1 MRNVVNFFRRSG
13 FSWDERGSVTAE
25 SVLWLPVYLVFF
37 ALIADV
43 SLMLHAQSK
52 ATRIAQD
59 ANRQASTGYIVGAD
73 DSEREINLENI
84 IAAKMATISP
94 NATIESSYGAQSI
107 ATTIEMPVTDLEVV
121 GLFAKFSDITITV
134 STIHLLEL

>member
-1 MRNVVNFFRRSG
+1 MRNVLKAIRQSG
-13 FSWDERGSVTAE
+13 FSRNEHGSITAE

-52 ATRIAQD
+52 VTRIAQD
-59 ANRQASTGYIVGAD
+59 ANRHASTGYIPGAD
-73 DSEREINLENI
+73 DTEREANLEAM
-84 IAAKMATISP
+84 IAADVWPISP
-94 NATIESSYGAQSI
+94 RAIIDSTYGAQTVS
-107 ATTIEMPVTDLEVV
+107 TTIEVPVADLEVV
-121 GLFAKFSDITITV
+121 GLFNRFSNITITI

>member
-1 MRNVVNFFRRSG
+1 MSNVLKAFSRSS
-13 FSWDERGSVTAE
+13 FSRDERGSITAE
-25 SVLWLPVYLVFF
+25 SVLWIPVYLVFF

-43 SLMLHAQSK
+43 SLMLHAQAK

-59 ANRQASTGYIVGAD
+59 ANRHASNGYLVTETDLEDMIGA
-73 DSEREINLENI
+73 S
-84 IAAKMATISP
+84 MASISP
-94 NATIESSYGAQSI
+94 NATIDSTIGAQTV

-121 GLFAKFSDITITV
+121 GLFARFSDITITV

>member
-1 MRNVVNFFRRSG
+1 MRNLFILSRSR
-13 FSWDERGSVTAE
+13 FSRDEHGSITAE

-43 SLMLHAQSK
+43 SLMLHAQAK

-59 ANRQASTGYIVGAD
+59 ANRHASTGYFVTENDIEDMIGA
-73 DSEREINLENI
+73 S
-84 IAAKMATISP
+84 MANISP
-94 NATIESSYGAQSI
+94 NATIDSTIGSQAI
-107 ATTIEMPVTDLEVV
+107 ATTIQIPSTDIQVV
-121 GLFAKFSDITITV
+121 GLFGRFTDITITV